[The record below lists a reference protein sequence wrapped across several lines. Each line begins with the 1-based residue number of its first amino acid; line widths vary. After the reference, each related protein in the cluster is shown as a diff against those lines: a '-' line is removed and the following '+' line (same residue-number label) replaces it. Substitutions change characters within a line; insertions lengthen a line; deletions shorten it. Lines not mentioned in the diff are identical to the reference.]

1 MLQDLKKIDMWKFLE
16 VTFTLH
22 QASQGEHQ
30 KDVYSVNALLD
41 YFMMYNEAND
51 QGSGT

>member
-1 MLQDLKKIDMWKFLE
+1 MWVHKIVGLSFEIFMLQDFKKIDMWKFLE

-30 KDVYSVNALLD
+30 K
-41 YFMMYNEAND
+41 E
-51 QGSGT
+51 